1 MQDSDNKLDSLDPLD
16 PFQEDFRDILPD
28 ARDGLNK
35 KERIILYCLNEA
47 QKEFGNRSVPTIT
60 LYGRVVEHIDID
72 QQEFQHI
79 LSKMV
84 GMTRNSDG
92 SMSMG

>member
-1 MQDSDNKLDSLDPLD
+1 MDYSELLDM
-16 PFQEDFRDILPD
+16 LPD

-35 KERIILYCLNEA
+35 KERIILYCLHEA
-47 QKEFGNRSVPTIT
+47 QKEFGDRNVPTIT